1 MTLEVI
7 LSFQGLYLLSMS
19 AYFMA
24 VDPLLFVVILGA
36 LLPELFRFRV
46 KNRSQEQMEQNI
58 VTQRRRLDH
67 DEQAIY
73 AQKFAKET
81 RVLEAVSFFEARCQ
95 AALSHIKQERRRC
108 IKTRNGAY
116 WYNVPICWDLS
127 PS

>member
-36 LLPELFRFRV
+36 LLPELIRFRV

-81 RVLEAVSFFEARCQ
+81 RVLEAIPFFE
-95 AALSHIKQERRRC
+95 K
-108 IKTRNGAY
+108 
-116 WYNVPICWDLS
+116 
-127 PS
+127 